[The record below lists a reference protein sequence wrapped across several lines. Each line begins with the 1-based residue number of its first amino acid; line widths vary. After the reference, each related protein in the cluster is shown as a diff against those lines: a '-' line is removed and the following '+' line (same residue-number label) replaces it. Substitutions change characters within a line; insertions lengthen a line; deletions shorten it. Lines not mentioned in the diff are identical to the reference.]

1 MRRINTICLFL
12 LLICPISFSQAA
24 QQESNKPYASKPDV
38 PKELVKSY
46 IAISINKAQAPDS
59 ARVGVPGYPGAMLIN
74 SFAGIKKADGEYK
87 RLPYIELISVDD
99 VDTVLTFFDD
109 RLTGWKIGG
118 FNTAVYYAEKGK
130 VNIFKPESTHVGI
143 HDALKYYRENDQK
156 DLQKII
162 PGAKSL
168 IKIFYD

>member
-1 MRRINTICLFL
+1 MIIRNIAGLFL
-12 LLICPISFSQAA
+12 VCLMSFSNAA
-24 QQESNKPYASKPDV
+24 PYVSKPVV
-38 PKELVKSY
+38 PEDLANSFMGG
-46 IAISINKAQAPDS
+46 SINKAVSPDS
-59 ARVGVPGYPGAMLIN
+59 DQVGVPVYPGAKLIN
-74 SFAGIKKADGEYK
+74 SFTGIKKADGTYK

-99 VDTVLTFFDD
+99 VDTVLNFFDKK
-109 RLTGWKIGG
+109 LTGWKIGG

-143 HDALKYYRENDQK
+143 HDGLKYYREKDQK

-162 PGAKSL
+162 PGATSL